1 MDGRSGSRF
10 GVLFAALGSLVLP
23 FELSAQDIPAT
34 EVWLAEIQYNVPAR
48 LKKVSNSTGY
58 NNQPMFSPDS
68 RRIYFTSEQDG
79 QTDVAEYSI
88 HRRELRLVLSSP
100 ESEYSPTPIPGQNAV
115 SVIRVEPPDQLQR
128 LWSVSIADGASELLM
143 PNVEPVGYHTWLDEQ
158 SVAAFIL
165 GDSFSMH
172 KAVVG
177 DQPSEFL
184 ADNIGRTLRTNPQ
197 TGHILFVDK
206 NSEPWTIASFDT
218 SSGKQTTIMNLFPGV
233 EDFEI
238 DSSGQFWM
246 GSGSKMYRSSSTQ
259 DSWELAV
266 DLREFGIDNITR
278 LAASPDGKYL
288 AIVSGR

>member
-1 MDGRSGSRF
+1 MNGQSGSRL
-10 GVLFAALGSLVLP
+10 GVLFASLGSLVFS
-23 FELSAQDIPAT
+23 FEATAQNIPVT
-34 EVWLAEIQYNVPAR
+34 EVWLASVQNGFPSQ
-48 LKKVSNSTGY
+48 LKKVSDSTGY
-58 NNQPMFSPDS
+58 NNQPMFSEDS
-68 RRIYFTSEQDG
+68 HFIYFTSEQDG
-79 QTDVAEYSI
+79 QTDVTEYSI
-88 HRRELRLVLSSP
+88 QSGDLRLVLSSP
-100 ESEYSPTPIPGQNAV
+100 ESEYSPTPIPGQEAV

-128 LWSVSIADGASELLM
+128 LWSIAIADGASELLM

-165 GDSFSMH
+165 GESFTMH

-184 ADNIGRTLRTNPQ
+184 ADNIGRTLRTHSH
-197 TGHILFVDK
+197 TGHVLFVDK

-218 SSGKQTTIMNLFPGV
+218 GSGRQTTIMNLFPGV
-233 EDFEI
+233 EDFET
-238 DSSGQFWM
+238 DTAGRFWM

-266 DLREFGIDNITR
+266 DLREIGIDNITR

-288 AIVSGR
+288 AIVAGR